1 MRVSLATIV
10 PDPGQLAEAT
20 TVYAAAF
27 SEPPYGE
34 GELKAAAFADRVR
47 RYAAERDGFR
57 FVTSRDDEGRLTGL
71 ALAVLARP
79 GDWWRDKAAAALTDD
94 DARRWLGD
102 LCLEVVHVAVQ
113 PALQHR
119 GIGKSLHGTLISG
132 SAAPTG
138 VLSCHPGARPAQQL
152 YLNQGWTLLTEEFR
166 TGGPDQLGYWLMA
179 RDL

>member
-1 MRVSLATIV
+1 MQASVATVV
-10 PDPGQLAEAT
+10 PAPAELAEAT
-20 TVYAAAF
+20 AVYAAAF
-27 SEPPYGE
+27 SEAPYHE
-34 GELKAAAFADRVR
+34 DEQRAADFAERVR

-57 FVTSRDDEGRLTGL
+57 FATARDDDGRLTGL

-79 GDWWRDKAAAALTDD
+79 GDWWRDKAAAALTGPQVQ
-94 DARRWLGD
+94 RWLGG

-119 GIGKSLHGTLISG
+119 GIGRRLHDVLISG
-132 SAAPTG
+132 RPAPAG

-152 YLNQGWTLLTEEFR
+152 YLHAGWTLLTEAFR

>member
-1 MRVSLATIV
+1 VQVSVATTA
-10 PDPGQLAEAT
+10 PDPAHLSEAT
-20 TVYAAAF
+20 AVYAAAF
-27 SEPPYGE
+27 SEAPYHE
-34 GELKAAAFADRVR
+34 DEQRAADFTERVR

-57 FVTSRDDEGRLTGL
+57 FATSRDDEGRLTGL

-79 GDWWRDKAAAALTDD
+79 GDWWRDQAAAALTGPQ
-94 DARRWLGD
+94 ARRWLGD

-113 PALQHR
+113 PAFQHR
-119 GIGKSLHGTLISG
+119 GIGRSLHDALVSG
-132 SAAPTG
+132 RPAPTG

-152 YLNQGWTLLTEEFR
+152 YLRAGWTPLTEAFR